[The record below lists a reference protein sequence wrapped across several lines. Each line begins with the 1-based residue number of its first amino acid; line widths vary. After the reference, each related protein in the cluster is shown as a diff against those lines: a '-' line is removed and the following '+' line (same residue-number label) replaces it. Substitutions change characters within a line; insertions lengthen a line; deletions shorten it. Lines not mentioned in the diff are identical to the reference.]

1 MNRDDRKYIH
11 ELKMVMIFLA
21 ISVTLIDVL
30 GIIFY
35 AIFSIW
41 KQ

>member
-21 ISVTLIDVL
+21 VSVTLIDVL

>member
-1 MNRDDRKYIH
+1 MNIDDRKYIH

-21 ISVTLIDVL
+21 VSVTLIDVL

>member
-1 MNRDDRKYIH
+1 MNIDDRKYIH

-21 ISVTLIDVL
+21 VSVTLIDVL

-35 AIFSIW
+35 AIFSLW